1 MVEATLNTFGLNT
14 ETRVLRAS
22 IIGSLIVA
30 AAGIVLGLL
39 ARSFS
44 ITFDGVYTLVD
55 AAMSTLSLLVVQLIT
70 KFALYQPLPR
80 GLQNRFSVGFWHL
93 EPMVLA
99 LNGILLMSVATYA
112 LLNAVGSL
120 MAGGR
125 EIDFGVAT
133 IYAAIVATVCFVL
146 GVVEERA
153 NKTINSEFLRLDAK
167 SWFMSGAITSALLIA
182 FAIGMA
188 IEGTPLHR
196 YSPYIDP
203 LVLTVVCLIIIPMP
217 ISTVRQAV
225 SDILLIAPPGF
236 KDSVDAVANQ
246 ITLEEGFLSFR
257 SYVAKVGRA
266 KEITL
271 YFIVR
276 PNSPPR
282 PLSEWDDLRD
292 RIGDMIGA
300 DNPNRWLTIVFTEDE
315 EWA

>member
-1 MVEATLNTFGLNT
+1 MVEATLNTLGLNT
-14 ETRVLRAS
+14 ETRVLKAS

-30 AAGIVLGLL
+30 LAGIVLGLL

-133 IYAAIVATVCFVL
+133 VYAAIVATVCFVL
-146 GVVEERA
+146 AVIESRA
-153 NKTINSEFLRLDAK
+153 NKAIDSEFLRLDAK
-167 SWFMSGAITSALLIA
+167 GWVMSGAITAALLIA

-188 IEGTPLHR
+188 IEGTSLDR
-196 YSPYIDP
+196 YASYIDP
-203 LVLTVVCLIIIPMP
+203 LVLTIVCLIIIPMP
-217 ISTVRQAV
+217 IATVRSAV
-225 SDILLIAPPGF
+225 SDMLLIAPPGF

-246 ITLEEGFLSFR
+246 IVLEEGFLSFQ

-292 RIGDMIGA
+292 RIGDMIGE